1 MLLLLEE
8 MTLAGQSVTS
18 GPQDVMVLTT
28 SLDLV
33 TVEVAALT
41 EATAAAMMATVENCI
56 LDMSERLVVRM
67 SDTEEKKRTNLQWE
81 IVSIYTTN
89 FEIPA

>member
-1 MLLLLEE
+1 M
-8 MTLAGQSVTS
+8 TS
-18 GPQDVMVLTT
+18 GPHEVMVRIT
-28 SLDLV
+28 SLDWI

-67 SDTEEKKRTNLQWE
+67 SDTEEKKKNQFYNRESSQYILLISKFPPDT
-81 IVSIYTTN
+81 IV
-89 FEIPA
+89 